1 MDQAKRPKSDS
12 RLSIAPFSEE
22 AFTASGRREFL
33 AFRDLKVGDSTDGKF
48 GAMKFDPQLSVNVR
62 NLIRAMRGEVVTL
75 SKDQWEDY
83 KECCA
88 DIMEQFL
95 SLRKEQG

>member
-1 MDQAKRPKSDS
+1 MDEP
-12 RLSIAPFSEE
+12 LEW
-22 AFTASGRREFL
+22 
-33 AFRDLKVGDSTDGKF
+33 V
-48 GAMKFDPQLSVNVR
+48 AMKFDPQLSVNVR

-95 SLRKEQG
+95 EMRKERG